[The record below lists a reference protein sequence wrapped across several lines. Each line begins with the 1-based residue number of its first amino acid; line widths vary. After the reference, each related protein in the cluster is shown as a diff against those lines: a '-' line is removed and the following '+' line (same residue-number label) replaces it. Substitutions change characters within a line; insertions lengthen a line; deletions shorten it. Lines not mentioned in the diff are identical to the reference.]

1 MVLEKIISMIH
12 LLLGVKFIN
21 PEKSRAMPVTQD
33 QECPFPSSGNEKDFK
48 ECKVPGSYPCFSIL
62 L

>member
-1 MVLEKIISMIH
+1 MVIEKIISMIH

-33 QECPFPSSGNEKDFK
+33 QECPFPSSSNEKDFK
-48 ECKVPGSYPCFSIL
+48 ECTVLSSYPCFGKSL
-62 L
+62 